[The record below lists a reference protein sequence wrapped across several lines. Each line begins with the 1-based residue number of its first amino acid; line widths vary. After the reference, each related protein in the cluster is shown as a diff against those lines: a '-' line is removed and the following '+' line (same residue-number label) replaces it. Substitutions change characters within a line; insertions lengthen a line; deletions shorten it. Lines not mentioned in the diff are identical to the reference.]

1 MMPTMSDDIIANAVR
16 EYWETSIPRDVV
28 VFFSQKYDSESK
40 WERCE
45 EVALCYASDD
55 YSTVQFLSD
64 FCEGQTCVKDVTI
77 VPLTDVISYY
87 YDNKMRGDKSQ

>member
-1 MMPTMSDDIIANAVR
+1 MRMTDDIIADAVQ
-16 EYWETSIPRDVV
+16 EYWQKSIPCDVV
-28 VFFSQKYDSESK
+28 VFFSQKYDSQID

-45 EVALCYASDD
+45 EVALCHASDD

-77 VPLTDVISYY
+77 VPLPDVISYY
-87 YDNKMRGDKSQ
+87 YQQFAQK

>member
-1 MMPTMSDDIIANAVR
+1 MLMSDDIIANAVR
-16 EYWETSIPRDVV
+16 EYWQTSIPCDVV
-28 VFFSQKYDSESK
+28 VFFSQKYDSERE

-45 EVALCYASDD
+45 EVALCFASDD

-77 VPLTDVISYY
+77 VPLPDVISYY
-87 YDNKMRGDKSQ
+87 YNNKMRGDLSQ